1 MNLATHP
8 DLLLP
13 KYWRPK
19 LKPAVQTTAQI
30 AHWDLVHD
38 FTHGRA
44 TRTTLLEWIATG
56 LTYSQMMRLLAQD
69 GEQFTREAEQAMT
82 DQLESYPGIKARYES
97 TGRVG
102 FNAAELNTAR
112 AAAHVM
118 DTLITMDRH
127 GIALKAVDWSNR
139 QMDRINILYKGEA
152 A

>member
-1 MNLATHP
+1 MTPAIHP
-8 DLLLP
+8 DLRLP
-13 KYWRPK
+13 KWFRPK
-19 LKPAVQTTAQI
+19 LKPSVQTTAQI

-56 LTYSQMMRLLAQD
+56 FTYSQMMRLLAD
-69 GEQFTREAEQAMT
+69 EGEQFTPEAVQAIA
-82 DQLESYPGIKARYES
+82 DQLESYPGVKARYEA

-102 FNAAELNTAR
+102 FNARELNTAR

-118 DTLITMDRH
+118 DALITMDRH
-127 GIALKAVDWSNR
+127 GIALRAVVWSNA
-139 QMDRINILYKGEA
+139 QMARVNIPLKGQA